1 MNETLKTLNIT
12 LFLKSNKILRT
23 TGLKLDGNVKNKI
36 AFVCLDFFLLNQK
49 LSAKVH
55 QNLNLNLN
63 VPLEKIYFCELYN
76 ILKY

>member
-12 LFLKSNKILRT
+12 HFLKSNEILRA

-49 LSAKVH
+49 ITCKSSSQPK
-55 QNLNLNLN
+55 
-63 VPLEKIYFCELYN
+63 PELKCA
-76 ILKY
+76 IRKELFLWTL